1 MKSADLT
8 VKIETLP
15 DNLKKMAEDYIEYLL
30 AKAEKQ
36 ASDDA
41 KWGNVLNE
49 RAKQSELDIE
59 SNRVSTEEEVLKDF
73 LKMVESHKAK

>member
-1 MKSADLT
+1 
-8 VKIETLP
+8 
-15 DNLKKMAEDYIEYLL
+15 MAEDYIEYLL

-41 KWGNVLNE
+41 KWGNPLTD

-59 SNRVSTEEEVLKDF
+59 NGKVSTEDEVRKDF
-73 LKMVESHKAK
+73 LKMIESHKAK